1 MGKGGGGSPPPSSS
15 TVTQT
20 NLPDYVEPYFK
31 RLLERT
37 ESESKRAYTPYGGD
51 RLAGTSADIK
61 AVEDAT
67 RRMAQ
72 QGTPYIGEA
81 MDTTRAGIQA
91 AYGAAG
97 YRPGEFTMPGQGIT
111 QFTGPSATMDYS
123 DISRFDPSQFTGPA
137 GVTQFTGPSGP
148 AQLSGIRSGVQQF
161 TGPAGVTQ
169 FTGPSG
175 PAQLSK
181 IRSQVQ
187 QFSGPSAVSQ
197 FSQVGPSGE
206 FDAAAAQQYMD
217 PYMQQVVD
225 VQKREAIQEAQKAQA
240 GRAAQAIGAGAFGGS
255 REGIV
260 QAEAAKS
267 LQEQL
272 GDIQAIG
279 SQQAFK
285 QAQEQFER
293 DRAARMGQEQQRFQI
308 EQSQEQAV
316 RRFEDMGFSREQA
329 QEQVFRQMEQQRQSQ
344 EQAQADLVSRFEE
357 AGFTREQAQESAQ
370 RQMEQQRFET
380 EKTQEQAF
388 RQMEQQRMAQEQAQ
402 ADLVS
407 RFEEAGFSRQQAQE
421 QAQRTMEQ
429 QRLQTEQ
436 AREQGLRSQEQLRL
450 SQQQAQQQAVRDME
464 GMRFETEKARES
476 AIQARYNQLLQA
488 QQAQEQARLAG
499 AQFGLEGLKTGMA
512 GAEQLAELG
521 AKGQGLTI
529 EQLRNLEQVGKAE
542 QARRQQ
548 ALDMAYQDY
557 MRQRDYPRE
566 QLQFYSSILRG
577 VPVSPSQEQA
587 TYQQVNPLQQLL
599 GTGLAGLSLYKG
611 LGG

>member
-1 MGKGGGGSPPPSSS
+1 
-15 TVTQT
+15 
-20 NLPDYVEPYFK
+20 
-31 RLLERT
+31 
-37 ESESKRAYTPYGGD
+37 
-51 RLAGTSADIK
+51 
-61 AVEDAT
+61 
-67 RRMAQ
+67 MAQ

-97 YRPGEFTMPGQGIT
+97 YRPGQFTMPGQGIT
-111 QFTGPSATMDYS
+111 
-123 DISRFDPSQFTGPA
+123 QFTGPA

-148 AQLSGIRSGVQQF
+148 AQLSQ
-161 TGPAGVTQ
+161 
-169 FTGPSG
+169 
-175 PAQLSK
+175 

-206 FDAAAAQQYMD
+206 FDAAAAQKYMD

-225 VQKREAIQEAQKAQA
+225 VQKQKAIQDAAKAQS

-329 QEQVFRQMEQQRQSQ
+329 QEQ
-344 EQAQADLVSRFEE
+344 
-357 AGFTREQAQESAQ
+357 
-370 RQMEQQRFET
+370 
-380 EKTQEQAF
+380 AF

-407 RFEEAGFSRQQAQE
+407 RFEEAGFSREQAQE
-421 QAQRTMEQ
+421 SAQRQMEQ
-429 QRLQTEQ
+429 Q
-436 AREQGLRSQEQLRL
+436 
-450 SQQQAQQQAVRDME
+450 
-464 GMRFETEKARES
+464 RFETEKARES

-512 GAEQLAELG
+512 GSEQLAELG

>member
-1 MGKGGGGSPPPSSS
+1 MGKGGGGGGGPTES

-37 ESESKRAYTPYGGD
+37 ESESRRSYQPYKGD
-51 RLAGTSADIK
+51 RLAGSSADIR
-61 AVEDAT
+61 AAEEAT

-97 YRPGEFTMPGQGIT
+97 YRPGQFTMPGQGIT
-111 QFTGPSATMDYS
+111 
-123 DISRFDPSQFTGPA
+123 QFTGPA

-148 AQLSGIRSGVQQF
+148 AQLSQ
-161 TGPAGVTQ
+161 
-169 FTGPSG
+169 
-175 PAQLSK
+175 

-206 FDAAAAQQYMD
+206 FDAAAAQKYMD

-225 VQKREAIQEAQKAQA
+225 VQKQKAIQDAAKAQS

-329 QEQVFRQMEQQRQSQ
+329 QEQVFRQMEQQRQ
-344 EQAQADLVSRFEE
+344 
-357 AGFTREQAQESAQ
+357 
-370 RQMEQQRFET
+370 
-380 EKTQEQAF
+380 
-388 RQMEQQRMAQEQAQ
+388 AQEQAQ

-407 RFEEAGFSRQQAQE
+407 RFEEAGFSREQAQE
-421 QAQRTMEQ
+421 SAQRQMEQ
-429 QRLQTEQ
+429 Q
-436 AREQGLRSQEQLRL
+436 
-450 SQQQAQQQAVRDME
+450 
-464 GMRFETEKARES
+464 RFETEKARES

>member
-1 MGKGGGGSPPPSSS
+1 MGKGGGSPPPSNS

-37 ESESKRAYTPYGGD
+37 ESESKRRYTPYEGD

-329 QEQVFRQMEQQRQSQ
+329 QEQAFRQMEQQRMAQ

-380 EKTQEQAF
+380 EKA
-388 RQMEQQRMAQEQAQ
+388 
-402 ADLVS
+402 
-407 RFEEAGFSRQQAQE
+407 
-421 QAQRTMEQ
+421 
-429 QRLQTEQ
+429 
-436 AREQGLRSQEQLRL
+436 
-450 SQQQAQQQAVRDME
+450 
-464 GMRFETEKARES
+464 KES

-548 ALDMAYQDY
+548 ALGMAYQDY

>member
-20 NLPDYVEPYFK
+20 NLPEYVEPYFK

-37 ESESKRAYTPYGGD
+37 ESESKRGYTPYRGD

-97 YRPGEFTMPGQGIT
+97 YRPGQFTMPGQGIT
-111 QFTGPSATMDYS
+111 
-123 DISRFDPSQFTGPA
+123 QFTGPA

-161 TGPAGVTQ
+161 A
-169 FTGPSG
+169 
-175 PAQLSK
+175 
-181 IRSQVQ
+181 
-187 QFSGPSAVSQ
+187 GPSAVSQ
-197 FSQVGPSGE
+197 FSQVGPSGQ

-225 VQKREAIQEAQKAQA
+225 VQKRKAIQDAAKAGA

-329 QEQVFRQMEQQRQSQ
+329 QEQAFRQMEQQRMAQ

-380 EKTQEQAF
+380 EKA
-388 RQMEQQRMAQEQAQ
+388 
-402 ADLVS
+402 
-407 RFEEAGFSRQQAQE
+407 
-421 QAQRTMEQ
+421 
-429 QRLQTEQ
+429 
-436 AREQGLRSQEQLRL
+436 
-450 SQQQAQQQAVRDME
+450 
-464 GMRFETEKARES
+464 KES

>member
-1 MGKGGGGSPPPSSS
+1 MGKGGGSPPPSSS

-20 NLPDYVEPYFK
+20 NLPDYVESYFK
-31 RLLERT
+31 RLLDRT
-37 ESESKRAYTPYGGD
+37 ESESKRGYTPYRGD

-97 YRPGEFTMPGQGIT
+97 YRPGQFTMPGQGIT
-111 QFTGPSATMDYS
+111 
-123 DISRFDPSQFTGPA
+123 QFTGPA

-148 AQLSGIRSGVQQF
+148 AQLSQ
-161 TGPAGVTQ
+161 
-169 FTGPSG
+169 
-175 PAQLSK
+175 

-206 FDAAAAQQYMD
+206 FDAAAAQKYMD

-225 VQKREAIQEAQKAQA
+225 VQKQKAIQDAAKAQS

-329 QEQVFRQMEQQRQSQ
+329 QEQVFRQMEQQRQ
-344 EQAQADLVSRFEE
+344 
-357 AGFTREQAQESAQ
+357 
-370 RQMEQQRFET
+370 
-380 EKTQEQAF
+380 
-388 RQMEQQRMAQEQAQ
+388 AQEQAQ

-407 RFEEAGFSRQQAQE
+407 RFEEAGFSREQAQE
-421 QAQRTMEQ
+421 SAQRQMEQ
-429 QRLQTEQ
+429 Q
-436 AREQGLRSQEQLRL
+436 
-450 SQQQAQQQAVRDME
+450 
-464 GMRFETEKARES
+464 RFETEKARES

-512 GAEQLAELG
+512 GSEQLAELG

>member
-20 NLPDYVEPYFK
+20 NLPEYVEPYFK

-37 ESESKRAYTPYGGD
+37 ESESKRGYTPYGGD

-97 YRPGEFTMPGQGIT
+97 YRPGQFTMPGQGIT
-111 QFTGPSATMDYS
+111 
-123 DISRFDPSQFTGPA
+123 QFTGPA

-161 TGPAGVTQ
+161 A
-169 FTGPSG
+169 
-175 PAQLSK
+175 
-181 IRSQVQ
+181 
-187 QFSGPSAVSQ
+187 GPSAVSQ

-225 VQKREAIQEAQKAQA
+225 VQKRKAIQDAAKAGA
-240 GRAAQAIGAGAFGGS
+240 GRAAQAVGAGAFGGS

-329 QEQVFRQMEQQRQSQ
+329 QEQAFRQMEQQRMAQ

-380 EKTQEQAF
+380 EKA
-388 RQMEQQRMAQEQAQ
+388 
-402 ADLVS
+402 
-407 RFEEAGFSRQQAQE
+407 
-421 QAQRTMEQ
+421 
-429 QRLQTEQ
+429 
-436 AREQGLRSQEQLRL
+436 
-450 SQQQAQQQAVRDME
+450 
-464 GMRFETEKARES
+464 KES

>member
-1 MGKGGGGSPPPSSS
+1 MGKGGGSPPPSSS

-20 NLPDYVEPYFK
+20 NLPEYVEPYFK

-37 ESESKRAYTPYGGD
+37 ESESKRGYTPYGGD

-97 YRPGEFTMPGQGIT
+97 YRPGQFTMPGQGIT
-111 QFTGPSATMDYS
+111 
-123 DISRFDPSQFTGPA
+123 QFTGPA

-161 TGPAGVTQ
+161 TGP
-169 FTGPSG
+169 SG
-175 PAQLSK
+175 
-181 IRSQVQ
+181 
-187 QFSGPSAVSQ
+187 VSQ
-197 FSQVGPSGE
+197 FSQVGPSGQ

-225 VQKREAIQEAQKAQA
+225 VQKRKATQDAAKAGA
-240 GRAAQAIGAGAFGGS
+240 GRAAQAVGAGAFGGS

-329 QEQVFRQMEQQRQSQ
+329 QEQAFRQMEQQRMAQ

-380 EKTQEQAF
+380 EKA
-388 RQMEQQRMAQEQAQ
+388 
-402 ADLVS
+402 
-407 RFEEAGFSRQQAQE
+407 
-421 QAQRTMEQ
+421 
-429 QRLQTEQ
+429 
-436 AREQGLRSQEQLRL
+436 
-450 SQQQAQQQAVRDME
+450 
-464 GMRFETEKARES
+464 KES

>member
-1 MGKGGGGSPPPSSS
+1 MGKGGGSPPPSNS

-37 ESESKRAYTPYGGD
+37 ESESKRGYTPYKGD

-91 AYGAAG
+91 AFGAAG
-97 YRPGEFTMPGQGIT
+97 YRPGQFTMPGQGIT

-123 DISRFDPSQFTGPA
+123 DISRFDPS
-137 GVTQFTGPSGP
+137 
-148 AQLSGIRSGVQQF
+148 QF

-206 FDAAAAQQYMD
+206 FDAAAAQKYMD

-225 VQKREAIQEAQKAQA
+225 VQKQKAIQDAAKAQS

-329 QEQVFRQMEQQRQSQ
+329 QEQVFRQMEQQRQS
-344 EQAQADLVSRFEE
+344 
-357 AGFTREQAQESAQ
+357 
-370 RQMEQQRFET
+370 
-380 EKTQEQAF
+380 
-388 RQMEQQRMAQEQAQ
+388 QEQAQ

>member
-1 MGKGGGGSPPPSSS
+1 MGKGGGSPPPSSS

-20 NLPDYVEPYFK
+20 NLPEYVEPYFK

-37 ESESKRAYTPYGGD
+37 ESESKRGYTPYSGD

-81 MDTTRAGIQA
+81 MDATRAGIQT

-97 YRPGEFTMPGQGIT
+97 YRPGQFTMPGQGIT
-111 QFTGPSATMDYS
+111 QFTGP
-123 DISRFDPSQFTGPA
+123 A
-137 GVTQFTGPSGP
+137 GVTRFTGPSGP
-148 AQLSGIRSGVQQF
+148 AGLSD
-161 TGPAGVTQ
+161 
-169 FTGPSG
+169 
-175 PAQLSK
+175 

-187 QFSGPSAVSQ
+187 QFSGPSAVGQ

-206 FDAAAAQQYMD
+206 FDAAAAQKYMD

-225 VQKREAIQEAQKAQA
+225 VQKQKAIQDAAKAQS

-329 QEQVFRQMEQQRQSQ
+329 QEQ
-344 EQAQADLVSRFEE
+344 
-357 AGFTREQAQESAQ
+357 
-370 RQMEQQRFET
+370 
-380 EKTQEQAF
+380 AF

-407 RFEEAGFSRQQAQE
+407 RFEEAGFSREQAQE
-421 QAQRTMEQ
+421 SAQRQMEQ
-429 QRLQTEQ
+429 Q
-436 AREQGLRSQEQLRL
+436 
-450 SQQQAQQQAVRDME
+450 
-464 GMRFETEKARES
+464 RFETEKARES

-512 GAEQLAELG
+512 GSEQLAELG

-557 MRQRDYPRE
+557 MRQRDYGRE

>member
-1 MGKGGGGSPPPSSS
+1 MGKGGGSPPPSSS

-20 NLPDYVEPYFK
+20 NLPEYVEPYFK

-37 ESESKRAYTPYGGD
+37 ESESKREYTPYSGD

-61 AVEDAT
+61 AVEGRNEKNGST
-67 RRMAQ
+67 RVRPILAK
-72 QGTPYIGEA
+72 P

-91 AYGAAG
+91 CLWCCRIPPRSVSLCRVKALLSLLAQRAS
-97 YRPGEFTMPGQGIT
+97 PDLLAQADQQG
-111 QFTGPSATMDYS
+111 FPD
-123 DISRFDPSQFTGPA
+123 
-137 GVTQFTGPSGP
+137 
-148 AQLSGIRSGVQQF
+148 
-161 TGPAGVTQ
+161 
-169 FTGPSG
+169 
-175 PAQLSK
+175 

-187 QFSGPSAVSQ
+187 QFRGPSAVSQ

-217 PYMQQVVD
+217 PYMQQVVN
-225 VQKREAIQEAQKAQA
+225 VQKREAIQEAQKAKA

-260 QAEAAKS
+260 RSEAAES
-267 LQEQL
+267 LQKQL

-293 DRAARMGQEQQRFQI
+293 DRAAQEWGKSSKEFQV
-308 EQSQEQAV
+308 EQAQEQAV

-329 QEQVFRQMEQQRQSQ
+329 
-344 EQAQADLVSRFEE
+344 
-357 AGFTREQAQESAQ
+357 
-370 RQMEQQRFET
+370 
-380 EKTQEQAF
+380 QEQAF

-407 RFEEAGFSRQQAQE
+407 RFEEAGFSREQAQE
-421 QAQRTMEQ
+421 SAQRQMEQ
-429 QRLQTEQ
+429 Q
-436 AREQGLRSQEQLRL
+436 
-450 SQQQAQQQAVRDME
+450 
-464 GMRFETEKARES
+464 RFETEKARES

-529 EQLRNLEQVGKAE
+529 EQLRSLEQVGKAE

>member
-1 MGKGGGGSPPPSSS
+1 MGKGGGSPPPSSS

-20 NLPDYVEPYFK
+20 NLPEYVEPYFK

-37 ESESKRAYTPYGGD
+37 ESESKRDYTPYGGD

-97 YRPGEFTMPGQGIT
+97 YRPGQFTMPGQGIT
-111 QFTGPSATMDYS
+111 QFTGPSATMQFSGPGDYARY
-123 DISRFDPSQFTGPA
+123 DMPTRN
-137 GVTQFTGPSGP
+137 VTRFTGPSGP
-148 AQLSGIRSGVQQF
+148 AQLSGIRSG
-161 TGPAGVTQ
+161 
-169 FTGPSG
+169 
-175 PAQLSK
+175 
-181 IRSQVQ
+181 VQ

-225 VQKREAIQEAQKAQA
+225 VQKSKAIQDAAKAGA
-240 GRAAQAIGAGAFGGS
+240 GRAAQAVGAGAFGGS

-293 DRAARMGQEQQRFQI
+293 DRAARMGQEQQRFQV
-308 EQSQEQAV
+308 EQAQEQAV
-316 RRFEDMGFSREQA
+316 RRFEDMGF
-329 QEQVFRQMEQQRQSQ
+329 
-344 EQAQADLVSRFEE
+344 
-357 AGFTREQAQESAQ
+357 TREQA
-370 RQMEQQRFET
+370 
-380 EKTQEQAF
+380 QEQAF

-421 QAQRTMEQ
+421 QAQRQMEQ
-429 QRLQTEQ
+429 QRLAAQQAQEQ
-436 AREQGLRSQEQLRL
+436 ARVGREQQLFKT
-450 SQQQAQQQAVRDME
+450 QQAQQQAIRDME

>member
-20 NLPDYVEPYFK
+20 NLPEYVEPYFK

-37 ESESKRAYTPYGGD
+37 ESESKRGYTPYRGD

-97 YRPGEFTMPGQGIT
+97 YRPGQFTMPGQGIT
-111 QFTGPSATMDYS
+111 
-123 DISRFDPSQFTGPA
+123 QFTGPA

-161 TGPAGVTQ
+161 TGP
-169 FTGPSG
+169 SG
-175 PAQLSK
+175 
-181 IRSQVQ
+181 
-187 QFSGPSAVSQ
+187 VSQ
-197 FSQVGPSGE
+197 FSQVGPSGQ
-206 FDAAAAQQYMD
+206 FNAAAAQQYMD

-225 VQKREAIQEAQKAQA
+225 VQKRKAIQDAAKAGA
-240 GRAAQAIGAGAFGGS
+240 GRAAQAVGAGAFGGS

-329 QEQVFRQMEQQRQSQ
+329 QEQAFRQMEQQRMAQ

-380 EKTQEQAF
+380 EKA
-388 RQMEQQRMAQEQAQ
+388 
-402 ADLVS
+402 
-407 RFEEAGFSRQQAQE
+407 
-421 QAQRTMEQ
+421 
-429 QRLQTEQ
+429 
-436 AREQGLRSQEQLRL
+436 
-450 SQQQAQQQAVRDME
+450 
-464 GMRFETEKARES
+464 KES

-512 GAEQLAELG
+512 GSEQLAELG